1 MPTYIKF
8 LLKLF
13 LSSFLNIFLIFF
25 FITIIISLLE
35 QFDFFKEANFTFSYL
50 IFLSFL
56 NAPSIIFEILPFIFL
71 ISTQVFFIKLID
83 SNELEIFKY
92 SGLNNFNIIK
102 HIGIF
107 SFILS
112 LFLMIFF
119 YNLSSLMK
127 SGYLE
132 IKNRYSSD
140 QKYLAVVTEN
150 GFWIKDEIDT
160 KINIINA
167 GMIDGQYL
175 TNVVITQFDENYN
188 FLRTLQSPKVDISST
203 KWEMLNVKISM
214 NGETGKQDKLQF
226 LSSFDLKKINS
237 LFSNLSSLTIY
248 DLIKL
253 KNIYKSLNYSTVDLD
268 SHLLKITMYPIYLTL
283 ITILSAIIMFSIG
296 YKKNTLYKIILG
308 IFLSVV
314 IYYINYFF
322 NVLGTTE
329 KIPVLLSIIFPLI
342 LLAIISTISIIRLNE
357 K

>member
-1 MPTYIKF
+1 
-8 LLKLF
+8 
-13 LSSFLNIFLIFF
+13 
-25 FITIIISLLE
+25 
-35 QFDFFKEANFTFSYL
+35 
-50 IFLSFL
+50 
-56 NAPSIIFEILPFIFL
+56 
-71 ISTQVFFIKLID
+71 
-83 SNELEIFKY
+83 
-92 SGLNNFNIIK
+92 
-102 HIGIF
+102 
-107 SFILS
+107 
-112 LFLMIFF
+112 
-119 YNLSSLMK
+119 MK

-140 QKYLAVVTEN
+140 QKYLAVITEN

-167 GMIDGQYL
+167 GMIDGQFL
-175 TNVVITQFDENYN
+175 NNVVITQFDENYN
-188 FLRTLQSPKVDISST
+188 FLRTLQSPKVNISST
-203 KWEMLNVKISM
+203 KWEMLSVKISM
-214 NGETGKQDKLQF
+214 NGITNKQNKLQF

-253 KNIYKSLNYSTVDLD
+253 KNIYNSLNYSTVDLD

-296 YKKNTLYKIILG
+296 YKKNTLFKIILG

-342 LLAIISTISIIRLNE
+342 LLAIINTISIIRLNE

>member
-1 MPTYIKF
+1 
-8 LLKLF
+8 
-13 LSSFLNIFLIFF
+13 
-25 FITIIISLLE
+25 
-35 QFDFFKEANFTFSYL
+35 
-50 IFLSFL
+50 
-56 NAPSIIFEILPFIFL
+56 
-71 ISTQVFFIKLID
+71 
-83 SNELEIFKY
+83 
-92 SGLNNFNIIK
+92 
-102 HIGIF
+102 
-107 SFILS
+107 
-112 LFLMIFF
+112 
-119 YNLSSLMK
+119 MK

-140 QKYLAVVTEN
+140 QKYLAVITEN

-167 GMIDGQYL
+167 GMIDGQFL
-175 TNVVITQFDENYN
+175 NNVVITQFDENYN
-188 FLRTLQSPKVDISST
+188 FLRTLQSPKVNISST
-203 KWEMLNVKISM
+203 KWEMLSVKISM
-214 NGETGKQDKLQF
+214 NGITNKQNKLQF

-253 KNIYKSLNYSTVDLD
+253 KNIYNSLNYSTVDLD

-296 YKKNTLYKIILG
+296 YKKNTLFKIILG

-322 NVLGTTE
+322 NVLCTTE

-342 LLAIISTISIIRLNE
+342 LLAIINTISIIRLNE

>member
-1 MPTYIKF
+1 
-8 LLKLF
+8 
-13 LSSFLNIFLIFF
+13 
-25 FITIIISLLE
+25 
-35 QFDFFKEANFTFSYL
+35 
-50 IFLSFL
+50 
-56 NAPSIIFEILPFIFL
+56 
-71 ISTQVFFIKLID
+71 
-83 SNELEIFKY
+83 
-92 SGLNNFNIIK
+92 
-102 HIGIF
+102 
-107 SFILS
+107 
-112 LFLMIFF
+112 
-119 YNLSSLMK
+119 MK

-140 QKYLAVVTEN
+140 QKYLAVITEN

-167 GMIDGQYL
+167 GMIDGQFL
-175 TNVVITQFDENYN
+175 NNVVITQFDENYN
-188 FLRTLQSPKVDISST
+188 FLRTLQSPKVNISST
-203 KWEMLNVKISM
+203 KWEMLSVKISM
-214 NGETGKQDKLQF
+214 NGITNKQNKLQF

-253 KNIYKSLNYSTVDLD
+253 KNIYNSLNYSTVDLD

-296 YKKNTLYKIILG
+296 YKKNTLFKIILG

-342 LLAIISTISIIRLNE
+342 LLAIINMISIIRLNE

>member
-1 MPTYIKF
+1 
-8 LLKLF
+8 
-13 LSSFLNIFLIFF
+13 
-25 FITIIISLLE
+25 
-35 QFDFFKEANFTFSYL
+35 
-50 IFLSFL
+50 
-56 NAPSIIFEILPFIFL
+56 
-71 ISTQVFFIKLID
+71 
-83 SNELEIFKY
+83 
-92 SGLNNFNIIK
+92 
-102 HIGIF
+102 
-107 SFILS
+107 
-112 LFLMIFF
+112 
-119 YNLSSLMK
+119 MK

-140 QKYLAVVTEN
+140 QKYLAVITEN

-167 GMIDGQYL
+167 GMIDGQFL
-175 TNVVITQFDENYN
+175 NNVVITQFDENYN
-188 FLRTLQSPKVDISST
+188 FLRTLQSPKVNISST
-203 KWEMLNVKISM
+203 KWEMLSVKISM
-214 NGETGKQDKLQF
+214 NGITNKQNKLQF

-253 KNIYKSLNYSTVDLD
+253 KNIYNSLNYSTVDLD

-296 YKKNTLYKIILG
+296 YKKITLFKIILG

-342 LLAIISTISIIRLNE
+342 LLAIINTISIIRLNE

>member
-1 MPTYIKF
+1 
-8 LLKLF
+8 
-13 LSSFLNIFLIFF
+13 
-25 FITIIISLLE
+25 
-35 QFDFFKEANFTFSYL
+35 
-50 IFLSFL
+50 
-56 NAPSIIFEILPFIFL
+56 
-71 ISTQVFFIKLID
+71 
-83 SNELEIFKY
+83 
-92 SGLNNFNIIK
+92 
-102 HIGIF
+102 
-107 SFILS
+107 
-112 LFLMIFF
+112 
-119 YNLSSLMK
+119 MK

-140 QKYLAVVTEN
+140 QKYLAVITEN

-167 GMIDGQYL
+167 GMIDGQFL
-175 TNVVITQFDENYN
+175 NNVVITQFDENYN
-188 FLRTLQSPKVDISST
+188 FLRTLQSPKVNISST
-203 KWEMLNVKISM
+203 KWEMLSVKISM
-214 NGETGKQDKLQF
+214 NGITNKQNKLQF

-296 YKKNTLYKIILG
+296 YKKNTLFKIILG

-342 LLAIISTISIIRLNE
+342 LLAIINTISIIRLNE

>member
-1 MPTYIKF
+1 
-8 LLKLF
+8 
-13 LSSFLNIFLIFF
+13 
-25 FITIIISLLE
+25 
-35 QFDFFKEANFTFSYL
+35 
-50 IFLSFL
+50 
-56 NAPSIIFEILPFIFL
+56 
-71 ISTQVFFIKLID
+71 
-83 SNELEIFKY
+83 
-92 SGLNNFNIIK
+92 
-102 HIGIF
+102 
-107 SFILS
+107 
-112 LFLMIFF
+112 
-119 YNLSSLMK
+119 MK

-140 QKYLAVVTEN
+140 QKYIAVITEN

-167 GMIDGQYL
+167 GMIDGQFL
-175 TNVVITQFDENYN
+175 NNVVITQFDENYN
-188 FLRTLQSPKVDISST
+188 FLRTLQSPKVNISST
-203 KWEMLNVKISM
+203 KWEMLSVKISM
-214 NGETGKQDKLQF
+214 NGITNKQNKLQF

-253 KNIYKSLNYSTVDLD
+253 KNIYNSLNYSTVDLD

-296 YKKNTLYKIILG
+296 YKKNTLFKIILG

-342 LLAIISTISIIRLNE
+342 LLAIINTISIIRLNE